1 MITPFLL
8 YLLKANIALAVFC
21 LFYRLFLRHE
31 TFYTYNRV
39 YFLLIAVLVILFP
52 LVDLSMFFPVA
63 RPFIIMPEM
72 TPEID
77 AEFIGGVH
85 KLLPGD
91 YITIGLLSVSGILV
105 LRF

>member
-1 MITPFLL
+1 
-8 YLLKANIALAVFC
+8 
-21 LFYRLFLRHE
+21 
-31 TFYTYNRV
+31 
-39 YFLLIAVLVILFP
+39 
-52 LVDLSMFFPVA
+52 MFFPVA

-91 YITIGLLSVSGILV
+91 YITIGLL
-105 LRF
+105 